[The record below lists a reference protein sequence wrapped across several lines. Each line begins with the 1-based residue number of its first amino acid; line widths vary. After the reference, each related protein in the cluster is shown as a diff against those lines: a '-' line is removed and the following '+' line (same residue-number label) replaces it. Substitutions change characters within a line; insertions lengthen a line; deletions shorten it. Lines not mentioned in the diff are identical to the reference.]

1 MKRLI
6 TRLIIGGI
14 VGKIAMAMA
23 KKYKMKQAP
32 AVRQNP
38 AGY

>member
-6 TRLIIGGI
+6 TRLIISGI
-14 VGKIAMAMA
+14 VGKLAMMMA
-23 KKYKMKQAP
+23 NKYKAKQTP

>member
-14 VGKIAMAMA
+14 VGKIAMLMA
-23 KKYKMKQAP
+23 NKYKTKQALG
-32 AVRQNP
+32 VRQNP